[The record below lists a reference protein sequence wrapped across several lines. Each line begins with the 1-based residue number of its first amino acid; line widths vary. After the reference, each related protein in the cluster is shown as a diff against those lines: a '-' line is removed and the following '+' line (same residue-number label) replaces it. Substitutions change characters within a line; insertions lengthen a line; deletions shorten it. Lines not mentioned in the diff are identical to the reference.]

1 MRIAKLR
8 NPFDVLCAAT
18 HFRNAAA
25 EAARTAKTFVLI
37 AKLRNQWNEDVVN
50 VFFFDTGSILIAG
63 PERVQPKLESRRG
76 HKMLYFETY
85 LF

>member
-8 NPFDVLCAAT
+8 NPFDALCAAT

-25 EAARTAKTFVLI
+25 EAARTAKTFLLI

-50 VFFFDTGSILIAG
+50 VLFFDTGQCSDCRSGTRAAQVGI
-63 PERVQPKLESRRG
+63 PPWS
-76 HKMLYFETY
+76 
-85 LF
+85 